1 MDSDDDDRF
10 DHLPYAHV
18 DGAEDTYVDMPNLQE
33 LQLLLGSLEE
43 EILSQD
49 PRFPER
55 VYYFFHHTSLPVLER
70 LFIRVSKALSLSFPK
85 PQTWRVLS

>member
-49 PRFPER
+49 ARF
-55 VYYFFHHTSLPVLER
+55 
-70 LFIRVSKALSLSFPK
+70 LSACTISSVTPHF
-85 PQTWRVLS
+85 RSSNGSSSV